1 MTALKV
7 SILLSTVAVLLGAAS
22 LLLSSPQAPGEVEG
36 LSGGGAMR
44 ADAST
49 AEHLRGEVARLLE
62 RIEALEADDPTPIE
76 APIRDRSGPG
86 WVTEEQLE
94 ARLAE
99 LFEAVLARGP
109 RMTEASSMSP
119 LAFDA
124 ALEAAE
130 RRESDRNSDGQRG
143 LGEESLNTR
152 TLKFQRELGLE
163 HMQAM
168 QLLVALDKHGERNTE
183 VMKLHEAE
191 HPGGSWSVSPGQ
203 PLREVMRGNREALIT
218 ELSLFLDE
226 EQCRYVADQVAPKI

>member
-1 MTALKV
+1 MKV

-22 LLLSSPQAPGEVEG
+22 LLLSSPHAPGEAEG

-49 AEHLRGEVARLLE
+49 AEHLRGEVARLIE
-62 RIEALEADDPTPIE
+62 RIEALEADDLTPIA
-76 APIRDRSGPG
+76 APIRDRPGPG
-86 WVTEEQLE
+86 WVTEEQLD

-99 LFEAVLARGP
+99 LLEAILARGP
-109 RMTEASSMSP
+109 RRAEASSMSP

-130 RRESDRNSDGQRG
+130 RRESDRKSDGRRG

-168 QLLVALDKHGERNTE
+168 QLLAALDKHGERNTE
-183 VMKLHEAE
+183 VMALHEAE
-191 HPGGSWSVSPGQ
+191 HPGSSWSVSPSQ
-203 PLREVMRGNREALIT
+203 QLRQVMRGNRKALIT

-226 EQCRYVADQVAPKI
+226 EQRRYVADQVAPEI

>member
-1 MTALKV
+1 MKV
-7 SILLSTVAVLLGAAS
+7 SILLSTLAVLLGAAS
-22 LLLSSPQAPGEVEG
+22 LLLSSPHAPGEAEG
-36 LSGGGAMR
+36 LPGGGVMR

-49 AEHLRGEVARLLE
+49 AEHLRGEVARLIE
-62 RIEALEADDPTPIE
+62 RIEALEADDSTPIE
-76 APIRDRSGPG
+76 APIRGRSGPG

-99 LFEAVLARGP
+99 LLEVVLARGP
-109 RMTEASSMSP
+109 RKTEASSMSP

-124 ALEAAE
+124 ALEAAK
-130 RRESDRNSDGQRG
+130 RRESDRKSDGRMS

-152 TLKFQRELGLE
+152 TLKFQRELGLTD
-163 HMQAM
+163 MQAM

-183 VMKLHEAE
+183 VMELHEAE

-203 PLREVMRGNREALIT
+203 HLRQVMQGNRKALIT

-226 EQCRYVADQVAPKI
+226 EQRRYVADQVAPEI

>member
-1 MTALKV
+1 MKI

-22 LLLSSPQAPGEVEG
+22 LLLSSPHAPGEAEG
-36 LSGGGAMR
+36 LSGGDVVR

-49 AEHLRGEVARLLE
+49 AEHLRGEVARLVE
-62 RIEALEADDPTPIE
+62 RIEALEADDLMPIE

-86 WVTEEQLE
+86 WVTEEQLD
-94 ARLAE
+94 ARLAG
-99 LFEAVLARGP
+99 LLDAILARGP
-109 RMTEASSMSP
+109 RKAEASSMSP

-130 RRESDRNSDGQRG
+130 RRESDRKSDGRRG

-152 TLKFQRELGLE
+152 TLKFQRELGLTD
-163 HMQAM
+163 MQAM

-183 VMKLHEAE
+183 VMELHEAE
-191 HPGGSWSVSPGQ
+191 HPGSSWSVSPSQ
-203 PLREVMRGNREALIT
+203 QLRQVMRGNRKALIT

-226 EQCRYVADQVAPKI
+226 EQRRYVADQVAPEI

>member
-1 MTALKV
+1 MKV

-22 LLLSSPQAPGEVEG
+22 LLLSSPHAPGEAGG

-44 ADAST
+44 AEAST
-49 AEHLRGEVARLLE
+49 AEHLRGEVARLIE
-62 RIEALEADDPTPIE
+62 RIEALEADELTPIE
-76 APIRDRSGPG
+76 APIRERSGPG

-99 LFEAVLARGP
+99 LLEAVLARGP
-109 RMTEASSMSP
+109 RKAEASSMSP

-130 RRESDRNSDGQRG
+130 RRESDRNSDGRRG

-152 TLKFQRELGLE
+152 ALKFQRELGLTD
-163 HMQAM
+163 MQAM

-183 VMKLHEAE
+183 VMELHEAE
-191 HPGGSWSVSPGQ
+191 HPGSSWSVSPGQ
-203 PLREVMRGNREALIT
+203 QLRQVMRGNRKALIT

-226 EQCRYVADQVAPKI
+226 EQRRYVADQVAPEI

>member
-1 MTALKV
+1 MKASL
-7 SILLSTVAVLLGAAS
+7 LLSIAALLLAAAS
-22 LLLSSPQAPGEVEG
+22 LLLSSQYAPGEAER
-36 LSGGGAMR
+36 LSGGGVVR

-49 AEHLRGEVARLLE
+49 AEHLRGEVARLIE
-62 RIEALEADDPTPIE
+62 RIEALEADDLIPIE
-76 APIRDRSGPG
+76 APIRERSGRG
-86 WVTEEQLE
+86 WVTEEQLD

-99 LFEAVLARGP
+99 LLEAVLARGQ

-130 RRESDRNSDGQRG
+130 RRESDRKSDGRRS

-152 TLKFQRELGLE
+152 TLRFQRELGLE

-183 VMKLHEAE
+183 VMELHEAE
-191 HPGGSWSVSPGQ
+191 HPGSSWSVPPSQ
-203 PLREVMRGNREALIT
+203 QLRQVMRGNREALIT

-226 EQCRYVADQVAPKI
+226 EQCRYVADQVAPEI